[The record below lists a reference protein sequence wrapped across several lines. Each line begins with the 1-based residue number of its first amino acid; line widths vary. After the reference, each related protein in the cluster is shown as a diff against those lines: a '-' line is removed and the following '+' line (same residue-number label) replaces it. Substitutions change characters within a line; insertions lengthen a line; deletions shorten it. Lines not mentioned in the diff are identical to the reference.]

1 MDGEYSANPS
11 KGNTMSKVEVK
22 DLSLIYGTNRKQAIK
37 MLETG
42 ASKEAILKKTRSVVA
57 VNRVNFSIENGEIF
71 VIMGLSGSG
80 KSSLLR
86 CLNML
91 NVPTSGNVLIDG
103 EDITKFSKK
112 ELLKVRREKI
122 GMVFQHF
129 ALLPHKT
136 ILDNVAFGLEI
147 KGLSKEEYHK
157 KAHAVLEMVGL
168 NDYADSYPSQLS
180 GGMQQRVGIARAIA
194 NDSEI
199 LLMDEAF
206 SALDPLI
213 RAQMQDE
220 LIEIQKKLQKT
231 IVFITHDLDEA
242 LKLGDKIVI
251 MKDGVVVQQD
261 TPENILLNPADDY
274 VKSFINEVDS
284 TRVITASGIMKPF
297 NDRVRLDRDG
307 PAGALRK
314 MERSNR
320 HFLPIVDSDNK
331 FKGYLRLKDARRLL
345 ASGEKD
351 FTSAILEIPHVF
363 ENTSLAET
371 LPLFAHHSYPLV
383 VLDDLERPVGY
394 LYYLNVVE
402 MMSGSDDQT
411 IIDAKL
417 LGKKIN
423 QAKIAETVN

>member
-1 MDGEYSANPS
+1 
-11 KGNTMSKVEVK
+11 MSKVEVK
-22 DLSLIYGTNRKQAIK
+22 DLSLIYGSNRKQAIK
-37 MLETG
+37 MLEQG
-42 ASKEAILKKTRSVVA
+42 ASKEAVLKKTRSVVA
-57 VNRVNFSIENGEIF
+57 VNRANFSIENGEIF

-91 NVPTSGNVLIDG
+91 NVPTSGSILIDG
-103 EDITKFSKK
+103 QDITKFSKK
-112 ELLKVRREKI
+112 ELLKIRREKL

-136 ILDNVAFGLEI
+136 IVDNVGFGLEI
-147 KGLSKEEYHK
+147 KGLSKEEYRK
-157 KAHAVLEMVGL
+157 KALEVLSMVGL
-168 NDYADSYPSQLS
+168 SDYANSYPSQLS

-220 LIEIQKKLQKT
+220 LIELQKKLKKT

-251 MKDGVVVQQD
+251 MKDGVIVQQD
-261 TPENILLNPADDY
+261 TAENILLNPADDY

-284 TRVITASGIMKPF
+284 TKVITASGIMKPF
-297 NDRVRLDRDG
+297 NDRIRLGRDG
-307 PAGALRK
+307 PAGVVRK

-320 HFLPIVDSDNK
+320 HFLPIVDGDNK

-345 ASGEKD
+345 ANGDTD
-351 FTSAILEIPHVF
+351 FESVLLEIPHIYEDTPV
-363 ENTSLAET
+363 AEA
-371 LPLFAHHSYPLV
+371 LPHFAHHSYPLV
-383 VLDDLERPVGY
+383 VLDSDDKPVGY
-394 LYYLNVVE
+394 LYYLSVVE
-402 MMSGSDDQT
+402 MMSGTDEQT
-411 IIDAKL
+411 ISDAKI
-417 LGKKIN
+417 LGDKIN
-423 QAKIAETVN
+423 QAKVVEVIN